1 MAGFFQ
7 SLKLEAGEE
16 MRAVYHRHGMTL
28 IMRLV
33 PYAAI
38 LIILF
43 LFLFP
48 LFTLGWKGVILFCAL
63 FLACILL
70 SLRSIISWLG
80 SMIVLTNVRLLLVE
94 RSGFFKTQVSEMKLD
109 QIFKVSYEIK
119 GVRQSLGRY
128 GTLILVVMFTGDN
141 MYIKDIPNPQEA
153 LNQIS
158 AAVSEVKKIEQG
170 NGSASAMIHPL
181 QAHSQPK
188 FHAQKTRD
196 PANWR

>member
-1 MAGFFQ
+1 MAGFFK

-28 IMRLV
+28 CMRLV
-33 PYAAI
+33 PYAVI
-38 LIILF
+38 LVILF

-48 LFTLGWKGVILFCAL
+48 LFTLGWRGVIFFGILFCACL
-63 FLACILL
+63 LL
-70 SLRSIISWLG
+70 SVRSIISWLG
-80 SMIVLTNVRLLLVE
+80 SMSVLTNVRLLLVE
-94 RSGFFKTQVSEMKLD
+94 RSGFFKTQVSEIKLD
-109 QIFKVSYEIK
+109 QIFKVSYEMK
-119 GVRQSLGRY
+119 GMRQTLGRY
-128 GTLILVVMFTGDN
+128 GTVILVVMFTGDN

-158 AAVSEVKKIEQG
+158 AAVSEVKKFEQG
-170 NGSASAMIHPL
+170 YVAASAAINPM
-181 QAHSQPK
+181 QARSQPK

>member
-28 IMRLV
+28 CMRLV

-38 LIILF
+38 LIVLF

-48 LFTLGWKGVILFCAL
+48 LFTLGLWGVIFFGALFCACL
-63 FLACILL
+63 LL
-70 SLRSIISWLG
+70 SVRSIISWLG
-80 SMIVLTNVRLLLVE
+80 SMTVLTNVRLLLVE

-109 QIFKVSYEIK
+109 QIFKVSYEMK
-119 GVRQSLGRY
+119 GMRQALGRY
-128 GTLILVVMFTGDN
+128 GTVILVVMFTGDN
-141 MYIKDIPNPQEA
+141 MYIKDIPEPQEA

-158 AAVSEVKKIEQG
+158 AAVSDVKKFEQG
-170 NGSASAMIHPL
+170 KEGTSTTVPSL
-181 QAHSQPK
+181 QARSQPK

>member
-7 SLKLEAGEE
+7 SLTLETGEE

-28 IMRLV
+28 FMRLV
-33 PYAAI
+33 PYAMI
-38 LIILF
+38 LIVLF

-48 LFTLGWKGVILFCAL
+48 LFTLGWKGAVLFGVL
-63 FLACILL
+63 FVACIIV
-70 SLRSIISWLG
+70 SVRSIISWLG
-80 SMIVLTNVRLLLVE
+80 SMTVLTNVRLLLVE

-109 QIFKVSYEIK
+109 QIFKVSYEMK
-119 GVRQSLGRY
+119 GMRQALGRY
-128 GTLILVVMFTGDN
+128 GTVILVVMFTGDN

-158 AAVSEVKKIEQG
+158 AAVSEVKKLEQG
-170 NGSASAMIHPL
+170 KGGSSAGTPPL